1 MIKMGNG
8 YKPGNFF
15 NNILKLTVFKN
26 LELDVLSKNV
36 II

>member
-1 MIKMGNG
+1 MIKIGNG
-8 YKPGNFF
+8 HKPGNFL

>member
-1 MIKMGNG
+1 MIKMGNW

-26 LELDVLSKNV
+26 LELDVLS
-36 II
+36 